1 MESSDRPM
9 PDDLGHISDW
19 FWDIV
24 HRAQKSRQQL
34 KRMLMDMTKEEIH
47 RFQKEFVE
55 ASVELQTDPF
65 TDYMVESEDGAED
78 VSHWVVSQGK
88 PFYLEVWSR
97 PEMIAAEVEES
108 DPEILYGVAA
118 EVYLERF
125 GEPIGIYG

>member
-1 MESSDRPM
+1 MESNDDPM
-9 PDDLGHISDW
+9 PEELGHISEW

-24 HRAQKSRQQL
+24 SRADKSRPKL
-34 KRMLMDMTKEEIH
+34 RELLTNMTKEEVY

-55 ASVELQTDPF
+55 ASVELQTEPF
-65 TDYMVESEDGAED
+65 TDYMAESEDGAED
-78 VSHWVVSQGK
+78 VSHWVVSRGK
-88 PFYLEVWSR
+88 SYYLQVWSS

-118 EVYLERF
+118 DVYRERF